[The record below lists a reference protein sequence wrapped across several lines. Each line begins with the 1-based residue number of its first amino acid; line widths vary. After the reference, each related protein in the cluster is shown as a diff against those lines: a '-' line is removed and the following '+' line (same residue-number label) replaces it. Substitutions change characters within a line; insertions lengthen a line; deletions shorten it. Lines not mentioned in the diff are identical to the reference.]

1 MKRRQPNE
9 DGSYAVVSMKTPA
22 PIASPRQFKALGA
35 WRLGAPFHVRRLGLA
50 AFVAVAT
57 GVVIAA
63 VTASIPSESLEGAVR
78 RIDFASKLLTGIGLL
93 AALTWALF
101 KFVVSPGGLVDE
113 IGETTYSN
121 LKLDLA
127 LETAA
132 YRSDLRVVTFAVS
145 LENVGNV
152 PIRAGARGC
161 RMSVRQVP
169 DNLPEGALVIPD
181 AGEPLVDD
189 FDLLSRYD
197 SNSPYVIGP
206 GVTYRE
212 SASVVSR
219 AKRVVEA
226 SVTFCFADDEDGQ
239 TEHRLFRL
247 D

>member
-1 MKRRQPNE
+1 VRKFGRTVEKGLFAGKTEFAHPTPVLLLHAHKMKRRQPNE

-35 WRLGAPFHVRRLGLA
+35 WRLGAPLHVRRLGLA

-63 VTASIPSESLEGAVR
+63 ATASIPSESLEGAVR

-132 YRSDLRVVTFAVS
+132 YRGVRGAQTRSCLQIRSFVMSDRIYAPHRHLAPR
-145 LENVGNV
+145 
-152 PIRAGARGC
+152 RG
-161 RMSVRQVP
+161 
-169 DNLPEGALVIPD
+169 PED
-181 AGEPLVDD
+181 PLD
-189 FDLLSRYD
+189 SR
-197 SNSPYVIGP
+197 SGS
-206 GVTYRE
+206 
-212 SASVVSR
+212 SR
-219 AKRVVEA
+219 ARKP
-226 SVTFCFADDEDGQ
+226 S
-239 TEHRLFRL
+239 
-247 D
+247 